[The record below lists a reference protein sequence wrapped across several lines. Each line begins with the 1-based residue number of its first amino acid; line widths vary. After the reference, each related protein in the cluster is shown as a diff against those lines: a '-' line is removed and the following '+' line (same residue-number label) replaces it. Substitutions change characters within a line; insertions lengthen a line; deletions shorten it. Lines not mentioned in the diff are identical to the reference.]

1 MTTKFADPVPVPT
14 EPPAPPID
22 PIGLVLADHLRELI
36 YTGATTSE
44 RSLQKAVGVSEI
56 GADCQRQLAYKIA
69 GVPPTNID
77 SDPMPSIIG
86 TGFHM
91 HVQKMI
97 ERLDPRRYLVETP
110 VTWRGIPGTVDLYD
124 RRRRLVVDW
133 KSTSKAKLRRLRA
146 DGPPMRA
153 RVQVQ
158 IYAQALAQLGEA
170 PERVALAYV
179 PRDGSLDELWVW
191 SAPLDRPLVDTWL
204 LRYEE
209 LVRQVTEAGIDPG
222 AIPAKPSRLCSYC
235 DHYSTGSTEPSRACP
250 GLNP

>member
-1 MTTKFADPVPVPT
+1 MTTKFADPAPVPT
-14 EPPAPPID
+14 EPPPPPLD

-44 RSLQKAVGVSEI
+44 RSLQRAVGVSEI
-56 GADCQRQLAYKIA
+56 GTECQRQLAYKIA

-110 VTWRGIPGTVDLYD
+110 VVYRGIPGTIDLYD

-133 KSTSKAKLRRLRA
+133 KSTSKQKIRRLRTQ
-146 DGPPMRA
+146 GPPMRSQ
-153 RVQVQ
+153 VQIQ
-158 IYAQALAQLGEA
+158 IYAQALLQLGET

-179 PRDGSLDELWVW
+179 PRDGSLDELYVW
-191 SAPLDRPLVDTWL
+191 SSPLLPDLVGEWVT
-204 LRYEE
+204 RFEA
-209 LVRQVTEAGIDPG
+209 LVEAHARGQDPG
-222 AIPAKPSRLCSYC
+222 VVPAFPTRLCTYC
-235 DHYSTGSTEPSRACP
+235 DHYSAGSTDLSRACP
-250 GLNP
+250 GNS